1 MGRSLKI
8 LLYFAA
14 AIVALLVV
22 GVVGFMLLFDPN
34 DFRDKIAAETQRVT
48 GRELRIEGDLEL
60 SLFPWLAI
68 GIGKTSLGNAPGFD
82 DAPFASFEQAR
93 LSVRL
98 LPMLLRREVSVG
110 TAELDSLRLNMAVA
124 RDGRNNWQDLIERGG
139 AAPEPT
145 ETTDA
150 RSATLD
156 IASID
161 IRNASITYSDAQ
173 AGESYS
179 LTNVNMISGRVAP
192 GDPVPLSGGLSF
204 ELQPAGISGNVEL
217 ETVATFD
224 ADAGTI
230 SLDDLSLD
238 GLIEGVAQVPTTL
251 QFATDSLVAD
261 TEQEV
266 LTLGDVE
273 MSVLG
278 IGLSAQVEPF
288 SYAGSPEPVAVIQVE
303 AFSPRSLMQRL
314 NIEAPDTA
322 DPNALGK
329 LIVDA
334 RAKVGNTAI
343 ALTDV
348 EMVLDDTTLTGSLS
362 LPRSESGVYRFDFVA
377 DTIDLSRYMAPVA
390 EAGPEDAEAV
400 PVEIPVDLIRSINA
414 RGSLQV
420 ARANMGALLFED
432 VDLGLDNTGGKLR
445 IHPISAQFF
454 EGRYNGDVR
463 VDASAA
469 TPTLSV
475 NEQIEGVELAALA
488 LAMFEQEH
496 VTGLINGAFVL
507 SGQGAEM
514 GAIQRSLSGNMSL
527 ELVDGAFEGTDV
539 WYEIRR
545 ALALIKQQPPP
556 QPVLPARTQFS
567 NIKATGPVT
576 NGVFRNDDLLA
587 ELPFMRITGKGSV
600 DIAAATLDYRMNARV
615 LEKPELMKDV
625 TQGELDEL
633 TRAVIPVRISGPLA
647 APSVKPDIEALLK
660 QRVQEE
666 VEKQIF
672 DKFLGGSDKK
682 AADEGAEDADK
693 EEDIEDK
700 LKDSLK
706 DIFKR

>member
-124 RDGRNNWQDLIERGG
+124 RDGRNNWQDLVDRGE

-150 RSATLD
+150 GSATLD

-204 ELQPAGISGNVEL
+204 ELQPAGVSGNVEL

-445 IHPISAQFF
+445 IHPIAAQFF

-475 NEQIEGVELAALA
+475 NEQIEGVELAAW
-488 LAMFEQEH
+488 
-496 VTGLINGAFVL
+496 
-507 SGQGAEM
+507 S
-514 GAIQRSLSGNMSL
+514 
-527 ELVDGAFEGTDV
+527 
-539 WYEIRR
+539 
-545 ALALIKQQPPP
+545 
-556 QPVLPARTQFS
+556 PV
-567 NIKATGPVT
+567 
-576 NGVFRNDDLLA
+576 
-587 ELPFMRITGKGSV
+587 
-600 DIAAATLDYRMNARV
+600 
-615 LEKPELMKDV
+615 
-625 TQGELDEL
+625 
-633 TRAVIPVRISGPLA
+633 
-647 APSVKPDIEALLK
+647 
-660 QRVQEE
+660 
-666 VEKQIF
+666 
-672 DKFLGGSDKK
+672 
-682 AADEGAEDADK
+682 
-693 EEDIEDK
+693 
-700 LKDSLK
+700 
-706 DIFKR
+706 

>member
-124 RDGRNNWQDLIERGG
+124 RDGRNNWQDLVDRGE

-150 RSATLD
+150 GSATLD

-204 ELQPAGISGNVEL
+204 ELQPAGVSGNVEL

-303 AFSPRSLMQRL
+303 AFSPRSLMQQAHRRCPR
-314 NIEAPDTA
+314 EGRQHRYRA
-322 DPNALGK
+322 DRCRDGSRRHD
-329 LIVDA
+329 ID
-334 RAKVGNTAI
+334 RI
-343 ALTDV
+343 AL
-348 EMVLDDTTLTGSLS
+348 
-362 LPRSESGVYRFDFVA
+362 P
-377 DTIDLSRYMAPVA
+377 
-390 EAGPEDAEAV
+390 
-400 PVEIPVDLIRSINA
+400 
-414 RGSLQV
+414 
-420 ARANMGALLFED
+420 
-432 VDLGLDNTGGKLR
+432 
-445 IHPISAQFF
+445 
-454 EGRYNGDVR
+454 
-463 VDASAA
+463 AA
-469 TPTLSV
+469 
-475 NEQIEGVELAALA
+475 
-488 LAMFEQEH
+488 
-496 VTGLINGAFVL
+496 
-507 SGQGAEM
+507 
-514 GAIQRSLSGNMSL
+514 
-527 ELVDGAFEGTDV
+527 
-539 WYEIRR
+539 
-545 ALALIKQQPPP
+545 
-556 QPVLPARTQFS
+556 
-567 NIKATGPVT
+567 
-576 NGVFRNDDLLA
+576 
-587 ELPFMRITGKGSV
+587 
-600 DIAAATLDYRMNARV
+600 
-615 LEKPELMKDV
+615 
-625 TQGELDEL
+625 
-633 TRAVIPVRISGPLA
+633 
-647 APSVKPDIEALLK
+647 
-660 QRVQEE
+660 
-666 VEKQIF
+666 
-672 DKFLGGSDKK
+672 
-682 AADEGAEDADK
+682 
-693 EEDIEDK
+693 
-700 LKDSLK
+700 
-706 DIFKR
+706 

>member
-14 AIVALLVV
+14 AFVALLVV

-34 DFRDKIAAETQRVT
+34 DFRDKIAAETQRIT

-179 LTNVNMISGRVAP
+179 LSNVNMTSGRVAP

-238 GLIEGVAQVPTTL
+238 GLIEGVAEVPTTL

-288 SYAGSPEPVAVIQVE
+288 SYAGSPEPVAVIRVE

-362 LPRSESGVYRFDFVA
+362 LPRNESGVYRFDFVA

-414 RGSLQV
+414 RGSLKV

-432 VDLGLDNTGGKLR
+432 VDLGLDNTGGNLR
-445 IHPISAQFF
+445 IHPISANFF

-469 TPTLSV
+469 TPKLSV

-496 VTGLINGAFVL
+496 VTGLINGSFVL

-556 QPVLPARTQFS
+556 QPVLPARTQFT

-672 DKFLGGSDKK
+672 DKILGGSDKK

-693 EEDIEDK
+693 EQDIEDK